1 MTNIEEKIKY
11 YENLIT
17 EAKQFDTTE
26 FTIEE
31 TEEYL
36 RLIARMEQNLQL
48 YYAIRNINI

>member
-1 MTNIEEKIKY
+1 MNIEEKIRY
-11 YENLIT
+11 YEILIK
-17 EAKQFDTTE
+17 EAKDFDTSE

-36 RLIARMEQNLQL
+36 NLIARMEQNLQL